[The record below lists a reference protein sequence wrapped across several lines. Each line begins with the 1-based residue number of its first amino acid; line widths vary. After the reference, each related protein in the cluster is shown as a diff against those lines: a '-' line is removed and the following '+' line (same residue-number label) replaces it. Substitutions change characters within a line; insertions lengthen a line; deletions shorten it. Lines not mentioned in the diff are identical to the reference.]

1 LAEKHA
7 QNALVHLLYNAAMQV
22 VASQRSIR
30 RRIGMLA
37 AITAA
42 VSLVAIPSR
51 SSVGAAPAFT
61 SLTPAQ
67 MLTISIAGARTTKSG
82 TAIVQVV
89 TNKYKSTQN
98 LTVVANGG
106 EQHYV
111 GDGIDAIIR
120 VIGKTCYL
128 KENAAAIEQQ
138 FGVKNSPSANRWVAV
153 PSSYSVFNDLIEGVS
168 FGDLTSALTPLGKL
182 TASKPTKIGK
192 ISVIGISGTVNPKVQ
207 LSKGT
212 ETVYISTT
220 KPYLPVKV
228 IASGSEVS
236 AKAVGSVVITVS
248 KWGSTPA
255 PTVPNPVLQFATSG
269 LSVN

>member
-1 LAEKHA
+1 MAEKRA
-7 QNALVHLLYNAAMQV
+7 QNASTLLPYDASMQLTIRE
-22 VASQRSIR
+22 SSLR
-30 RRIGMLA
+30 RRLGLVA
-37 AITAA
+37 AATVAM
-42 VSLVAIPSR
+42 SLVALPARTTAS
-51 SSVGAAPAFT
+51 AAPAFT

-67 MLTISIAGARTTKSG
+67 MLTISIAGARTLKSG
-82 TAIVQVV
+82 TAVVQVV
-89 TNKYKSTQN
+89 TNKYKSTQT
-98 LTVVANGG
+98 LSVVANGG

-138 FGVKNSPSANRWVAV
+138 FGVKNSPAAGRWIAV
-153 PSSYSVFNDLIEGVS
+153 PSTYAGFNDLIEGVS

-182 TASKPTKIGK
+182 TASKPTKIGNVT
-192 ISVIGISGTVNPKVQ
+192 VIGISGTVNPKAQ

-212 ETVYISTT
+212 ETVYVSTT

-228 IASGSEVS
+228 IASGSEPS

-248 KWGSTPA
+248 KWGSTSA
-255 PTVPNPVLQFATSG
+255 PTIPNPLLQFATSG
-269 LSVN
+269 LA

>member
-1 LAEKHA
+1 MAEKGAHNTQLA
-7 QNALVHLLYNAAMQV
+7 VPYDTSMQLG
-22 VASQRSIR
+22 ATKGSIR
-30 RRIGMLA
+30 RLLGVA
-37 AITAA
+37 AATAAA
-42 VSLVAIPSR
+42 VSLVAIPTP
-51 SSVGAAPAFT
+51 SSAGAAPAFT

-67 MLTISIAGARTTKSG
+67 MLTISIAGARTLKSG

-98 LTVVANGG
+98 LSVVANGG

-111 GDGIDAIIR
+111 GDGIDAIFR

-138 FGVKNSPSANRWVAV
+138 FGVKNSPAANRWIAV
-153 PSSYSVFNDLIEGVS
+153 PSTYSGFNDLVEGVS
-168 FGDLTSALTPLGKL
+168 FGDLTAALTPLGKL
-182 TASKPTKIGK
+182 TASKPTKIGNV
-192 ISVIGISGTVNPKVQ
+192 SVIGISGTVNPKAQ

-228 IASGSEVS
+228 IASGSEPS

-248 KWGSTPA
+248 KWGSTVG

-269 LSVN
+269 LA